1 MSMKKITFICVNF
14 NNWEFTKKF
23 CESLLL
29 QHGLGAEFLV
39 ACVIV
44 DNSSDK
50 QDSENLFEFSK
61 KNDWINYVAAPK
73 NLGYFGGLN
82 YGLDGI
88 LNYGDDYLVI
98 CNNDLTFDSEFC
110 FSLCGRSYATNVFAV
125 CPDVITAD
133 GLHQNPHSLRKID
146 WIRRFQFDLY
156 FSHYYVARLMSM
168 ILRVIRPVKVS
179 PAQPVVGCEIHMGI
193 GAIYVLTSEFLK
205 RFRKLNFPH
214 FLYGEEAYFSDQIH
228 AAGGVLWFDPDLR
241 VSHAES
247 ATLSKVP
254 KRTAYEFARSGYPSY
269 RKML

>member
-1 MSMKKITFICVNF
+1 MKVIRFICVNF
-14 NNWEFTKKF
+14 NNWEYTKEF
-23 CESLLL
+23 CESLLC
-29 QHGLGAEFLV
+29 QHGLGVDFIIR
-39 ACVIV
+39 CSIV
-44 DNSSDK
+44 DNSTDK
-50 QDSENLFEFSK
+50 QDSKNIHDFS
-61 KNDWINYVAAPK
+61 NQYNWIDHIVAPR

-82 YGLDGI
+82 YGLDRVE
-88 LNYGDDYLVI
+88 NDEGDFLVI
-98 CNNDLTFDSEFC
+98 CNNDLKVDSEFC
-110 FSLCGRSYATNVFAV
+110 FRLFDRKYAANIFAV

-133 GLHQNPHSLRKID
+133 GFRQNPHSLNKID

-168 ILRVIRPVKVS
+168 ILRVVRPVKVS
-179 PAQPVVGCEIHMGI
+179 PPQPVVGCEIHMGI

-205 RFRKLNFPH
+205 RFRRLNFPH

-228 AAGGVLWFDPDLR
+228 AAGGILWFDPDLR

>member
-1 MSMKKITFICVNF
+1 MKVIRFICVNF
-14 NNWEFTKKF
+14 NNWEYTKEF
-23 CESLLL
+23 CESLSC
-29 QHGLGAEFLV
+29 QRGLGVDFLV
-39 ACVIV
+39 RCSIV

-50 QDSENLFEFSK
+50 QDSENIRFFSK
-61 KNDWINYVAAPK
+61 QYNWIDYIVAPG

-82 YGLDGI
+82 YGLERVESAEG
-88 LNYGDDYLVI
+88 DYLVI
-98 CNNDLTFDSEFC
+98 CNNDLIVDSDFC
-110 FSLCGRSYATNVFAV
+110 YMLRGRNYAENVFAV
-125 CPDVITAD
+125 CPDVITLD
-133 GLHQNPHSLRKID
+133 GFHQNPHSLSKIG

-156 FSHYYVARLMSM
+156 FSHYYVARLMSI
-168 ILRVIRPVKVS
+168 ILRVIRPVKAS
-179 PAQPVVGCEIHMGI
+179 PPQPVVGCEIHMGI